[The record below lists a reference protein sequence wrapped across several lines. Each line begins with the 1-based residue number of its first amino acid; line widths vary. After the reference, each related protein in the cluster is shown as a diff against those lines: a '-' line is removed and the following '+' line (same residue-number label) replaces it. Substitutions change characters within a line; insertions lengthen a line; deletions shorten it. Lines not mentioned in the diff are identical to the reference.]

1 LSFFLSTVSQSQ
13 LTVSNKKPKF
23 GPRVATQ
30 AWWIERIKQNPIYQ
44 YTEEWAKHSEYQ
56 VARWKILAELD
67 YKVLGTSILRGAPG
81 LGQAYPPKI
90 QFKPSWFKPLIG
102 ADFKTFQLWTWLEAT
117 KSLGLPISEKA
128 DKWYKYTSTEDLKEG
143 AIKLLGIFKE
153 EVAPQLDDHSEYDL
167 VYPTTP
173 LIDSIVLDIPVGPYY
188 KYLNKTIKDSSYFP
202 TTESGLV
209 IKKKFLKVYLEE
221 RLAEYLALGGLNE
234 LIQRVPLVEA
244 GHNLPD
250 PFFWD
255 LWANLEHVRK
265 SYSEYCAQEHFNPEA
280 SEEESVA
287 SLDTQV

>member
-1 LSFFLSTVSQSQ
+1 VSQLK
-13 LTVSNKKPKF
+13 LTAVSNKKPKF
-23 GPRVATQ
+23 GPKVATQ
-30 AWWIERIKQNPIYQ
+30 AWWIEEIKKDPIYQ

-81 LGQAYPPKI
+81 LGQTYPPKI

-102 ADFKTFQLWTWLEAT
+102 SDFKTFQLWTWLEAT
-117 KSLGLPISEKA
+117 KSLGLPISEEA
-128 DKWYKYTSTEDLKEG
+128 DKWYKHISTEDLKEG
-143 AIKLLGIFKE
+143 AIKLLGIFKAE
-153 EVAPQLDDHSEYDL
+153 TSPVLEDYSEYEL

-173 LIDSIVLDIPVGPYY
+173 LINSIVLDIPVGPYY

-209 IKKKFLKVYLEE
+209 IRKKFLKVYLEE

-234 LIQRVPLVEA
+234 LIQRVPLIEA
-244 GHNLPD
+244 GHKLPD

-255 LWANLEHVRK
+255 LWANLEHLRE
-265 SYSEYCAQEHFNPEA
+265 SYAEFCSQEHFNPEA

-287 SLDTQV
+287 SLDTQN

>member
-1 LSFFLSTVSQSQ
+1 VSQLN
-13 LTVSNKKPKF
+13 LTAVSNKKPKF
-23 GPRVATQ
+23 GPKVATQ
-30 AWWIERIKQNPIYQ
+30 AWWIEEIKRNPIYQ

-67 YKVLGTSILRGAPG
+67 YKVLGTSTLRGAPG
-81 LGQAYPPKI
+81 FGQTYPPRI
-90 QFKPSWFKPLIG
+90 QYKPSWFKPLIG

-117 KSLGLPISEKA
+117 KSLGLPISEEA
-128 DKWYKYTSTEDLKEG
+128 DKWYKHISTEDLKEG

-153 EVAPQLDDHSEYDL
+153 ETSPVLEDYSEYEL

-173 LIDSIVLDIPVGPYY
+173 LINSIVLDIPVGPYY

-209 IKKKFLKVYLEE
+209 IRKKFIEVYLEE

-234 LIQRVPLVEA
+234 LIQRVPLIEA
-244 GHNLPD
+244 GHKLPE

-255 LWANLEHVRK
+255 LWANLEHLRERYTEFC
-265 SYSEYCAQEHFNPEA
+265 SQEHFNPEA

-287 SLDTQV
+287 SLATQN

>member
-1 LSFFLSTVSQSQ
+1 VSQLK
-13 LTVSNKKPKF
+13 LTAVSNKKPKF
-23 GPRVATQ
+23 GPKVATQ
-30 AWWIERIKQNPIYQ
+30 AWWIEEIKRDPIYQ

-56 VARWKILAELD
+56 VARWKVLAELD
-67 YKVLGTSILRGAPG
+67 YKVLGTSTLRGAPG
-81 LGQAYPPKI
+81 LGQTYPPRI
-90 QFKPSWFKPLIG
+90 QYKPSWFKPLIG

-117 KSLGLPISEKA
+117 KSLGLPISEEA
-128 DKWYKYTSTEDLKEG
+128 DKWYKHISTEDLKEG

-153 EVAPQLDDHSEYDL
+153 ETSPVLEDYSEYEL

-173 LIDSIVLDIPVGPYY
+173 LINSIVLDIPVGPYY

-209 IKKKFLKVYLEE
+209 IRKKFLEVYLEE

-234 LIQRVPLVEA
+234 LIQRVPLIEA
-244 GHNLPD
+244 GHKLPD

-255 LWANLEHVRK
+255 LWANLEHLRE
-265 SYSEYCAQEHFNPEA
+265 SYAEFCSQEHFNPEA

-287 SLDTQV
+287 SFDTQN

>member
-1 LSFFLSTVSQSQ
+1 LSFLPSTVSQSQ
-13 LTVSNKKPKF
+13 LAVSNKKPKF
-23 GPRVATQ
+23 GPRVTTQ
-30 AWWIERIKQNPIYQ
+30 AWWIEKIKQDPIDQ

-117 KSLGLPISEKA
+117 KSLGLPIRKEA
-128 DKWYKYTSTEDLKEG
+128 DKWYKHTSTEDLKEG

-153 EVAPQLDDHSEYDL
+153 ESAPEWDDYQESEYKL

-188 KYLNKTIKDSSYFP
+188 KYLNKTIKDCSYFP
-202 TTESGLV
+202 TTES
-209 IKKKFLKVYLEE
+209 
-221 RLAEYLALGGLNE
+221 
-234 LIQRVPLVEA
+234 
-244 GHNLPD
+244 
-250 PFFWD
+250 
-255 LWANLEHVRK
+255 
-265 SYSEYCAQEHFNPEA
+265 
-280 SEEESVA
+280 
-287 SLDTQV
+287 